1 MAYWLTISTAQS
13 TNEAGNTS
21 TVSATLYLNSNYGS
35 SWWGTNIGG
44 NINIGGSV
52 SGFSRSSGGSSSG
65 NWSAAIHSH
74 SYTWNHGPSGYRGAV
89 GISGAFGPGSNVP
102 SLSVSGGEYGAID
115 WNRSANTPSF
125 SEITRTSTT
134 NFRVNYNLT
143 GSVNGPTTY
152 VVQRS
157 TNNWGANETSWT
169 NPGRPFDATVSANQE
184 YYFRIYAYGDEG
196 GNKFSSVLGPYWGQP
211 TPPQSPSAAT
221 NANTSGAVNVWWT
234 APSNQQSGV
243 DYYHIYRNGPVGT
256 GTYVGQWNGATP
268 PTSGAPFYDNGAT
281 PRSTNTY
288 YIYAH
293 TPQYWSEVSVVS
305 NSAVAASVPSI
316 PGMPTIKSKIGRNVT
331 INSTRGSNGYNN
343 AISEYRIQL
352 STDAGATWKG
362 WNSSTKSFTANGT
375 YNVLDS
381 NGDFFYELLTPALTY
396 RWRIYAVNSVGTGDI
411 ATMSTGTFLSSG
423 GRRWTGSAWEPTQTA
438 KRWDPIL
445 NSGNGGWV
453 DLSIAKRWDPS
464 LNGGNGGWADLS

>member
-1 MAYWLTISTAQS
+1 MAYWLTIGTSQT
-13 TNEAGNTS
+13 TNEGGNTS
-21 TVSATLYLNSNYGS
+21 TVNATLYLNSNYGS

-44 NINIGGSV
+44 NINIGGNV

-74 SYTWNHGPSGYRGAV
+74 SVTFTHGSNGYRGAV

-115 WNRSANTPSF
+115 WNRSANTPYYTN
-125 SEITRTSTT
+125 ITRNSTT
-134 NFRVNYNLT
+134 NVYVEYART

-152 VVQRS
+152 VLERA
-157 TNNWGANETSWT
+157 TNAAMTENYVTFGEGNQTVNANT
-169 NPGRPFDATVSANQE
+169 Q
-184 YYFRIYAYGDEG
+184 YYYRMYAYGDEG
-196 GNKFSSVLGPYWGQP
+196 GNKYSVVYGPYWGQP

-221 NANTSGAVNVWWT
+221 NGNTSGAVNVWWN

-268 PTSGAPFYDNGAT
+268 PTSSAPFYDNGAM
-281 PRSTNTY
+281 PRSSNTY
-288 YIYAH
+288 YVYAH

-305 NSAVAASVPSI
+305 NSAIAASVPSI
-316 PGMPTIKSKIGRNVT
+316 PGVPTVSSKIGRNVI

-343 AISEYRIQL
+343 AITEYRIQL
-352 STDAGATWKG
+352 STDNGATWKG
-362 WNSSTKSFTANGT
+362 WSNITKTFTANNT
-375 YNVLDS
+375 YNVLDGS
-381 NGDFFYELLTPALTY
+381 GNFAYELLTPALTY
-396 RWRIYAVNSVGTGDI
+396 KWRVYAVNSIGTGDI
-411 ATMSTGTFLSSG
+411 AVTSAGTFVSSG
-423 GRRWTGSAWEPTQTA
+423 GRRWTGSGWEPTQTA
-438 KRWDPIL
+438 KRWDPTL

-464 LNGGNGGWADLS
+464 LNSGNGGWADLS

>member
-1 MAYWLTISTAQS
+1 MAYWLTISTSQG
-13 TNEAGNTS
+13 TNEAGNNS
-21 TVSATLYLNSNYGS
+21 TVYATLYLNSNYGS

-44 NINIGGSV
+44 SINIGGSV

-74 SYTWNHGPSGYRGAV
+74 QYTWDHGASGYRGAV
-89 GISGAFGPGSNVP
+89 GTAGYFGPGSNVP
-102 SLSVSGGEYGAID
+102 SLSVGGTTYGAID
-115 WNRSANTPSF
+115 WDRSARTPAF
-125 SEITRTSTT
+125 SEITRTSAT
-134 NFRVNYNLT
+134 NFRVNYSLT

-169 NPGRPFDATVSANQE
+169 NPGRPFDTTVSANQE

-221 NANTSGAVNVWWT
+221 NGNTSGAVNVWWT

-268 PTSGAPFYDNGAT
+268 PTSSAPFYDNGAT
-281 PRSTNTY
+281 PRSSNTY

-293 TPQYWSEVSVVS
+293 TPEYWSDVSVVS
-305 NSAVAASVPSI
+305 NAAIAASVPGPPSSI
-316 PGMPTIKSKIGRNVT
+316 TTPAENSALKVGRKVT
-331 INSTRGSNGYNN
+331 IQHATDSNGYNN
-343 AISEYRIQL
+343 NPTEYRIQL
-352 STDAGATWKG
+352 STDNGVTWRG
-362 WNSSTKSFTANGT
+362 WDNVNKTFTASGT
-375 YNVLDS
+375 YNTTTS
-381 NGDFFYELLTPALTY
+381 GSFEYNLLTPALTY
-396 RWRIYAVNSVGTGDI
+396 RWRVAAKNDVGVGEYRTSTTGV
-411 ATMSTGTFLSSG
+411 FVSSG

-438 KRWDPIL
+438 KRFDGS
-445 NSGNGGWV
+445 NWV
-453 DLSIAKRWDPS
+453 DITIAKRW
-464 LNGGNGGWADLS
+464 NGTSWVDLA